1 MRGFPKALNTKD
13 DYLYIKENFD
23 KELWQPEYQNLLDT
37 LSDWFFVRVLDT
49 DEEAPEG
56 DNYKVIENEQ
66 GEGEEKTTA
75 RSLYEY
81 KENEHAKLFELGFT
95 VDEVKKVLAE

>member
-1 MRGFPKALNTKD
+1 MRGFPKALNTKE

-23 KELWQPEYQNLLDT
+23 KTLWQPEWQALLDT

-56 DNYKVIENEQ
+56 DNYKIVESEQ
-66 GEGEEKTTA
+66 GEGEEKTIT
-75 RSLYEY
+75 RSLYEF

-95 VDEVKKVLAE
+95 VKQVQKALK